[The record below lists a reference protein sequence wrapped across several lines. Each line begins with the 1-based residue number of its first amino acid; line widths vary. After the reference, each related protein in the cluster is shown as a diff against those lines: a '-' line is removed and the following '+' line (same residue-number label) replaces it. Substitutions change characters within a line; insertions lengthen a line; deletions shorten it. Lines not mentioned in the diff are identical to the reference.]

1 MCDFKLQP
9 KWSGCGGCLERAVKS
24 IVCVCVCVHLCSSF
38 PIPDSES
45 NREIEKRSNRG
56 EARRREEDTGEREN
70 QLALTLRQSISSL
83 LSLFPMGRPG

>member
-1 MCDFKLQP
+1 ME
-9 KWSGCGGCLERAVKS
+9 GGGVLERAVKS
-24 IVCVCVCVHLCSSF
+24 FFFFFRVCACVCVHLCSSF
-38 PIPDSES
+38 PFLDSES